1 MTDSAVVHLAFQVMK
16 IAFELAAPVLITA
29 LAVGFLVSMFQSA
42 TQIQE
47 FTLSFVPKVV
57 AIGIVLLFSGR
68 WMLHSMVTFTH
79 QLFDQLPS
87 LLK

>member
-1 MTDSAVVHLAFQVMK
+1 MTDSAIVHLALQVMR
-16 IAFELAAPVLITA
+16 ITFEMAAPVLITA

-47 FTLSFVPKVV
+47 FTLSFVPKVI
-57 AIGIVLLFSGR
+57 AIGIVLLISGR

-79 QLFDQLPS
+79 QLFDQIPS
-87 LLK
+87 LLG

>member
-1 MTDSAVVHLAFQVMK
+1 MK
-16 IAFELAAPVLITA
+16 ISFEMAAPVLITA

-79 QLFDQLPS
+79 QLFEQLPS